1 MLGMINLSILVQVYD
16 LDIFSNLI
24 RKIMKKKLITI
35 HQPETYP
42 WLGFFNKMML
52 ADEYIIL
59 DNVQYR
65 KNYFQNRNQFL
76 TKQGSI
82 YLSVPIDTKSTKI
95 IKDIKIRYNE
105 KWQLK
110 HLNTIKQSYSKSK
123 YFKEHIAFFE
133 GLYSQNFELLV
144 DFNMC
149 IIEYLR
155 DIFDIKVPILRAS
168 TLDVKGSSTE
178 LLLNICKSRNATTY
192 ISGRDGRNYMD
203 VTLFEKEN
211 IKIVYH
217 DFTHPQYEQFHSK
230 EFIPYMNTFDLLF
243 NYSREE
249 AKEIILSGGTFCEE

>member
-1 MLGMINLSILVQVYD
+1 MN
-16 LDIFSNLI
+16 
-24 RKIMKKKLITI
+24 KKLITI

-76 TKQGSI
+76 TKQGAI
-82 YLSVPIDTKSTKI
+82 YLSVPIDTKSNKI

-123 YFKEHIAFFE
+123 YFDKHIGFFE
-133 GLYSQNFELLV
+133 ELYSTNFELLV
-144 DFNMC
+144 DFNMH
-149 IIEYLR
+149 IIKYLR
-155 DIFDIKVPILRAS
+155 SVLGINVPIVRAS
-168 TLDVKGSSTE
+168 TLEVTGSSTE
-178 LLLNICKSRNATTY
+178 LLLNICKKEKATTY

-203 VTLFEKEN
+203 TTLFEKEN

-217 DFTHPQYEQFHSK
+217 DFTHPKYEQFNSK
-230 EFIPYMNTFDLLF
+230 EFVPYMNTFDLLF
-243 NYSREE
+243 NYTAKE
-249 AKEIILSGGTFCEE
+249 AKEIIKLGGTFCEE

>member
-1 MLGMINLSILVQVYD
+1 MN
-16 LDIFSNLI
+16 
-24 RKIMKKKLITI
+24 KKLITI

-76 TKQGSI
+76 TKQGSL
-82 YLSVPIDTKSTKI
+82 YLSVPVDTKSSKI

-110 HLNTIKQSYSKSK
+110 HLNTIKQNYSKSK
-123 YFKEHIAFFE
+123 YFNRHIDFFE
-133 GLYSQNFELLV
+133 ELYSTKFEFLV
-144 DFNMC
+144 DFNMR

-155 DIFDIKVPILRAS
+155 GVLDIDVPIIKAS
-168 TLDVKGSSTE
+168 SLEVSGSSTE
-178 LLLNICKSRNATTY
+178 LLLDICKRRDASIY

-203 VTLFEKEN
+203 TSLFDKEG

-217 DFTHPQYEQFHSK
+217 DFTHPHYEQFNSK
-230 EFIPYMNTFDLLF
+230 EFVPYMNTFDLLF
-243 NYSREE
+243 NYAPKE
-249 AKEIILSGGTFCEE
+249 AKEIIKSGGTFCEE